1 MRTTDS
7 DPPTPPSLSALLE
20 QLDAVQL
27 GEDASTRR
35 TSNASNGHPQSSDGV
50 DGVVRCGMSSES
62 EYEVVYRPPAAPLG
76 SAGEGSTSRP
86 ADARRPNS
94 SRSRRGK
101 KQPATGIEVVS
112 ASGSDTNNR
121 SRQLETGVAGVTG
134 IAGTSAA
141 GAGALAVAGADG
153 AKKKKTRR
161 SGRKARRRLDN
172 GQMREAAAVEDELG
186 LEPGPGPE
194 SESESGVEMSA
205 LSSSADPSSWRERSS
220 PSDLG
225 DGDEYSE
232 DGASRFLDGSGS
244 GEDEDDEDEVDAM
257 SDLGSV
263 SSERSDVTTR
273 SASTM
278 SREEARSAI
287 DRYVVVCDVVVRGRV

>member
-20 QLDAVQL
+20 QLDAVVL
-27 GEDASTRR
+27 GDDTSSRR
-35 TSNASNGHPQSSDGV
+35 TSNASNGHPQSG

-62 EYEVVYRPPAAPLG
+62 EYEVVYRPAAALLG
-76 SAGEGSTSRP
+76 SAGEGWTSRP
-86 ADARRPNS
+86 ANARPSNS
-94 SRSRRGK
+94 SRSGRGK
-101 KQPATGIEVVS
+101 KQSAKGIDPS
-112 ASGSDTNNR
+112 AASGSDTNAR
-121 SRQLETGVAGVTG
+121 PRQPETGIAGV
-134 IAGTSAA
+134 AGTSAA
-141 GAGALAVAGADG
+141 GAGALALAGADAG
-153 AKKKKTRR
+153 KKKKTRR

-172 GQMREAAAVEDELG
+172 GQMREAAAVEDELC
-186 LEPGPGPE
+186 LEPGPE
-194 SESESGVEMSA
+194 T
-205 LSSSADPSSWRERSS
+205 SSSSNGASTWRERSS
-220 PSDLG
+220 PSDLD

-244 GEDEDDEDEVDAM
+244 GEDEEDEDEVDAM

-263 SSERSDVTTR
+263 SSESSDVTTT

-287 DRYVVVCDVVVRGRV
+287 DRYVVVHDVVVRGRALIGIYLAS